1 VKKIVL
7 KSKNRDISDLPLMG
21 YASGYVI
28 SKFFDKF
35 DHFSFL
41 LDKIETK
48 MLFNDVDKIRIDKP
62 VYITGLARAGTTI
75 VLEMLD
81 KHPDL
86 ATHRYQHLFIPYI
99 PNLISVIL
107 NYPNVFTKSYKRLH
121 QDGIMITRES
131 PEAVEEIFW
140 QKFFANVHNEE
151 ISNVMNGNISNPE
164 FEQFYKKH
172 LRKLIIYQESS
183 RYLAKNNYN
192 ITRLE
197 YLLRL
202 FPSSKFLLIIRD
214 PVSHIASLIKQTK
227 LFMEIERK
235 KRFLKKWLRII
246 GHYEFG
252 HNQVCINVGNT
263 ELIHRIRKLWEN
275 KKTYVKGWAHYWTS
289 IYDFIAKCIDNNKS
303 LKNATLIIK
312 YGDLCENP
320 ANVIDQILDHAE
332 LPSAKFEKVKK
343 YYVRHLHKPSYYSPN
358 FTKQNIAEIREIT
371 KNTAAKFGF

>member
-1 VKKIVL
+1 ML
-7 KSKNRDISDLPLMG
+7 KSKNRDLSDLPLVG
-21 YASGYVI
+21 YASGYAI

-48 MLFNDVDKIRIDKP
+48 MLFNDIDKVSIDRP
-62 VYITGLARAGTTI
+62 IYITGLARAGTTI

-86 ATHRYQHLFIPYI
+86 ATHRYQHLLIPYI

-107 NYPNVFTKSYKRLH
+107 NYPRIFTKSYKRLH

-151 ISNVMNGNISNPE
+151 ISNVLNGNISNPK
-164 FEQFYKKH
+164 FERFYENH
-172 LRKLIIYQESS
+172 IRKLIIFQESS

-192 ITRLE
+192 ITRLG

-202 FPSSKFLLIIRD
+202 FPSSKFLIMIRD
-214 PVSHIASLIKQTK
+214 PISHIASLIKQTK
-227 LFMEIERK
+227 LFMGMEREK
-235 KRFLKKWLRII
+235 PFLKKWLRII

-252 HNQVCINVGNT
+252 HHQVCINVGNT
-263 ELIHRIRKLWEN
+263 ELIHKIRNLWKN
-275 KKTYVKGWAHYWTS
+275 SKTYVKGWAYYWTS
-289 IYDFIAKCIDNNKS
+289 IYNFIANRLDANKS
-303 LKNATLIIK
+303 LKKSTLIVN
-312 YGDLCENP
+312 YGDLCEEP
-320 ANVIDQILDHAE
+320 AKVIDQILEHAE
-332 LPSAKFEKVKK
+332 LPTTKFEKVKK
-343 YYVRHLHKPSYYSPN
+343 YYIKHLHKPSYYTPN
-358 FTKQNIAEIREIT
+358 FTKQDIADISEIT
-371 KNTAAKFGF
+371 KETATRFEL

>member
-1 VKKIVL
+1 VL
-7 KSKNRDISDLPLMG
+7 KSKNRDIIDLPLVG

-48 MLFNDVDKIRIDKP
+48 MLFNDVDKTRIDKP

-75 VLEMLD
+75 VLELLH

-140 QKFFANVHNEE
+140 QKFFANIHDEE
-151 ISNVMNGNISNPE
+151 ISNIMYGNISNPK
-164 FEQFYKKH
+164 FEQFYRNH
-172 LRKLIIYQESS
+172 LRKLIIFQERS

-202 FPSSKFLLIIRD
+202 FPSSKFLIIIRD

-227 LFMEIERK
+227 LFMEIERGK
-235 KRFLKKWLRII
+235 PFLKK
-246 GHYEFG
+246 
-252 HNQVCINVGNT
+252 
-263 ELIHRIRKLWEN
+263 
-275 KKTYVKGWAHYWTS
+275 
-289 IYDFIAKCIDNNKS
+289 
-303 LKNATLIIK
+303 
-312 YGDLCENP
+312 
-320 ANVIDQILDHAE
+320 
-332 LPSAKFEKVKK
+332 
-343 YYVRHLHKPSYYSPN
+343 
-358 FTKQNIAEIREIT
+358 
-371 KNTAAKFGF
+371 